1 MDPLLQQGITACG
14 IETAELQALAI
25 FSPSSSAPC
34 CNRALPLAVL
44 KQYYFRR
51 DTYINSTPLQ
61 QGITAC
67 GIETGRQTCRVQSRR
82 LSVATGHYRLR
93 Y

>member
-1 MDPLLQQGITACG
+1 MQQGITACGIETPYEQLVEVLMDPLLQQGITACG

-67 GIETGRQTCRVQSRR
+67 GIESTI
-82 LSVATGHYRLR
+82 
-93 Y
+93 